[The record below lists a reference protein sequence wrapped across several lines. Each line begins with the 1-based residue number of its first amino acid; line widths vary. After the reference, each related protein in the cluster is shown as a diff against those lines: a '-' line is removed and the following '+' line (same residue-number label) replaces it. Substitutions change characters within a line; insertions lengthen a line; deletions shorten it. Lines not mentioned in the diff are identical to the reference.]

1 MQTIKKLLLTLA
13 ALFVVTTGAWAQY
26 LKYDAQ
32 MIKQIK
38 DSIRDYP
45 RAGSPQYLVDQ
56 DYFVVAKAI
65 REIAHFDAEQRKK
78 FGIADNLYRQCFV
91 LDSTAWAQNIE
102 CNANTMLRLYKDKDC
117 SYLENLPVKS
127 IGILCKCI
135 DDVFAVNDSIKTK
148 FNRSRPWYN
157 FWGLKKGTDD
167 NLMTIR
173 QYYPRDKWD
182 SYCLTKKDRSYPSGH
197 SVISYA
203 SAMLLGELIRPS
215 VGEDSQVVRNKLMK
229 RASEFAMS
237 RVVLGVH
244 HYSDIQASYREAV
257 TILNMIYGDQQFGE
271 DTDLKKNGKFTTE
284 GYKEIYST
292 ETFKEVAKLGR
303 LKAYCLTH
311 NKYYNKR
318 IMASTDKD
326 GERLLDF
333 DYRCSYDSKGCLFSF
348 RWDYDPVR

>member
-13 ALFVVTTGAWAQY
+13 ALFVVTAGAWAQY
-26 LKYDAQ
+26 LRYDAQ

-38 DSIRDYP
+38 DCIRDYP
-45 RAGSPQYLVDQ
+45 RADNPQYLVDQ

-78 FGIADNLYRQCFV
+78 FGIDDNLYRQCFF
-91 LDSTAWAQNIE
+91 LDSTAWAQDIE
-102 CNANTMLRLYKDKDC
+102 CNANTMLRLYKDC
-117 SYLENLPVKS
+117 SYIENLPVKS
-127 IGILCKCI
+127 IGVLCKCI
-135 DDVFAVNDSIKTK
+135 DDVYFVSEIIKK
-148 FNRSRPWYN
+148 DFNRSRPWYN
-157 FWGLKKGTDD
+157 FWGLKKGADD

-182 SYCLTKKDRSYPSGH
+182 RYCLTKNDRSYPSGH

-215 VGEDSQVVRNKLMK
+215 EGENSQVVRNNLMK
-229 RASEFAMS
+229 KASEFAMS

-244 HYSDIQASYREAV
+244 HFSDIRASYREAV
-257 TILNMIYGDQQFGE
+257 AILNMIYGDQQFKE
-271 DTDLKKNGKFTTE
+271 DTGLDKNEKCTTE
-284 GYKEIYST
+284 GYNEIYPT

-318 IMASTDKD
+318 IMASNEKE

-333 DYRCSYDSKGCLFSF
+333 DYRCSHDSKGCLFSF

>member
-1 MQTIKKLLLTLA
+1 MWRIKLLILVALLTP
-13 ALFVVTTGAWAQY
+13 FEGWAQY
-26 LKYDAQ
+26 LKYNTET
-32 MIKQIK
+32 IEQIK
-38 DSIRDYP
+38 NDIGKEPTCDDDN
-45 RAGSPQYLVDQ
+45 YLVDQ
-56 DYFVVAKAI
+56 DYFAVAKAI

-78 FGIADNLYRQCFV
+78 FGIDDNLYRQCFF
-91 LDSTAWAQNIE
+91 LDSTAWAQDIE
-102 CNANTMLRLYKDKDC
+102 CNANTMLRLYKDC
-117 SYLENLPVKS
+117 SYIENLPVKS
-127 IGILCKCI
+127 IGVLCKCI

-148 FNRSRPWYN
+148 FNRPRPWYN
-157 FWGLKKGTDD
+157 FWGLKKGADD

-182 SYCLTKKDRSYPSGH
+182 RYCLTRKDRSYPSGH

-215 VGEDSQVVRNKLMK
+215 VGENFQDVRNNLMK
-229 RASEFAMS
+229 KASEFAMS

-244 HYSDIQASYREAV
+244 HFSDIRASYREAV
-257 TILNMIYGDQQFGE
+257 AILNMIYGDQQFKE
-271 DTDLKKNGKFTTE
+271 DTGLDKNEKCTTE
-284 GYKEIYST
+284 GYNEIYPT

-318 IMASTDKD
+318 IMASKKKD

-333 DYRCSYDSKGCLFSF
+333 EYLCSNDSEGCLFHF